1 MYVSGRI
8 ADFDV
13 PRPSFG
19 RCYSTVYDRN
29 DVRLFA
35 WSMGPT
41 VDDVPFVIREDS
53 DLVQPS
59 TIHTPMSCKAF
70 IHIHR
75 LVYRMWRRIMLNIS
89 LSSTNYFSFCVRWS
103 SCDDGLGDSTIG
115 PWISGTFRDKKNGL
129 LIAPRF
135 PYSDFY
141 IFILVSLQYDSA

>member
-41 VDDVPFVIREDS
+41 VDDVPSVIREDS
-53 DLVQPS
+53 DLVQLS

-75 LVYRMWRRIMLNIS
+75 TVYLSYVEAHVEYFPFINELFFVLCSVVFLWRWLWGLNYRTLDLRH
-89 LSSTNYFSFCVRWS
+89 LS
-103 SCDDGLGDSTIG
+103 GQ
-115 PWISGTFRDKKNGL
+115 KNGL
-129 LIAPRF
+129 LFVPRF

-141 IFILVSLQYDSA
+141 NFILVSSQYDSA